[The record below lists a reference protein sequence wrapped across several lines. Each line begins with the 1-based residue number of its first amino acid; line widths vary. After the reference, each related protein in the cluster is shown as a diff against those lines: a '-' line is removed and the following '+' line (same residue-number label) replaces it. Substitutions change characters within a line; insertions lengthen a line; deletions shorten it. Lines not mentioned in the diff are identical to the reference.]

1 MYEERRNT
9 FNFKDIIL
17 QLLFVVLFVLIMIWL
32 FPTKSYLKDN
42 FVGKEELNSE
52 ISEQLQALYGRLF
65 ADNIESM
72 KDAAQ
77 GYFTNARLPQ
87 KVGDSVTLTLEEMLE
102 KKLVL
107 SFKDSNNETC
117 NVTNSYVKVTKMDE
131 LNAIK
136 NKKQIGDTL
145 KLKVYRDGKEKDIT
159 VTLQEQP

>member
-87 KVGDSVTLTLEEMLE
+87 KVGDSVTLTLE
-102 KKLVL
+102 K
-107 SFKDSNNETC
+107 C
-117 NVTNSYVKVTKMDE
+117 
-131 LNAIK
+131 
-136 NKKQIGDTL
+136 
-145 KLKVYRDGKEKDIT
+145 
-159 VTLQEQP
+159 